1 MPYRPLF
8 EGRAAKYIGVDL
20 DENPLAQVHVSKD
33 LRMSLDNSTA
43 DVVLSTQV
51 LEHVDDPRAYLL
63 ECRRV
68 LKPGAL
74 LILSTHGHW
83 MYHPDPVD
91 YWRWTKA
98 GLQRVLG
105 EAGFE
110 VLEVHGIM
118 GLAATGIQFVQDG
131 LTPLPMP
138 RFIRLL
144 FVAFMQRLAWIVDHF
159 ESATHRETNACV
171 YLVVARREE
180 VESHASG
187 RDSA

>member
-20 DENPLAQVHVSKD
+20 DDNPLAQIHDSKD
-33 LRMSLDNSTA
+33 LRMTLVNSTA

-51 LEHVDDPRAYLL
+51 LEHVDDPRVYLL

-91 YWRWTKA
+91 YWGWTKA
-98 GLQRVLG
+98 GLRKLLC
-105 EAGFE
+105 EAGFQVSE
-110 VLEVHGIM
+110 IHGIM
-118 GLAATGIQFVQDG
+118 GLAATGIQFVQDD
-131 LTPLPMP
+131 LAPIPMP
-138 RFIRLL
+138 RLVRLV
-144 FVAFMQRLAWIVDHF
+144 FVGLMQRLASLVDHL
-159 ESATHRETNACV
+159 ERAAHREANASV
-171 YLVVARREE
+171 FLAL
-180 VESHASG
+180 G
-187 RDSA
+187 RKEATC